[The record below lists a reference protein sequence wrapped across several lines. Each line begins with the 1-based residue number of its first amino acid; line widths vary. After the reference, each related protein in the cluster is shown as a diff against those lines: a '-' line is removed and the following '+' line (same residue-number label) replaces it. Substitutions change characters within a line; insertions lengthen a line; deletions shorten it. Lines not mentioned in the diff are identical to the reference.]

1 MGRMGRRN
9 GLSPRHLPPE
19 TPGDTHKHLG
29 ASCFTEKPPA
39 YLARERGR
47 VSPWEEGCWW
57 LFINFQF
64 AVHKHQAPAQTNPN
78 SRKTP
83 LEIRENL
90 ESQEGS

>member
-29 ASCFTEKPPA
+29 ASGFTEKPPA

-57 LFINFQF
+57 LLLIFSLWFTSTRRLHRLTQIQG
-64 AVHKHQAPAQTNPN
+64 
-78 SRKTP
+78 R
-83 LEIRENL
+83 LL
-90 ESQEGS
+90 